1 MKVTTPFTITA
12 ADSEAR
18 TITGQI
24 VAFDTAAKASTGK
37 VMFKSGSL
45 NPTNVKLN
53 LEHDS
58 ARPIGKTL
66 SMEFSPDGKSINAT
80 FKISKT
86 TAGTDAIQ
94 EAIDGLRDGFS
105 VEANAIDFAHNED
118 GTMVVSKADLVG
130 VALTHNPAFDS
141 ARVSNVAAT
150 TSPEDSE
157 TSSDEAEAQ
166 PQQPTEGDVVENTVT
181 EPTAAE
187 TVEASAKVEATSV
200 AKPVNFIAARNP
212 VVDPATF
219 LMHKVAAMRG
229 SEESR
234 NYIAAATS
242 STDNPGLIPTRQLR
256 EVVNGLADSVRASI
270 DSISSGTL
278 PNAGLIFQIPRITQL
293 PDVAVVDELD
303 TVTPVVM
310 ESDFINVDV
319 KSFKGNQVMSVEL
332 ADRSDPLFFSELISN
347 LSAQY
352 ARATNAYNSGVIVGA
367 ATAAPTEYTS
377 PISAVDLLKFVSDG
391 AVDVYANTFRFAD
404 AIVVS
409 PAQWGNIMSM
419 SVDGRPIYNALQPQ
433 NAAGNAQ
440 PRALRG
446 SVNGLDL
453 WVDTALSAAGLG
465 DGSMYVI
472 NRDAYTWYESPRL
485 ELRTNFIN
493 DGSIGI
499 LLYGYGATATK
510 IAAGAY
516 KYVEDN

>member
-24 VAFDTAAKASTGK
+24 VAFDMPANASTGK
-37 VMFKSGSL
+37 VMFKAGSL

-53 LEHDS
+53 LEHDA

-66 SMEFSPDGKSINAT
+66 NMELSPDGKSINAT

-105 VEANAIDFAHNED
+105 VEANAVEFGHNED

-150 TSPEDSE
+150 TAPENSE
-157 TSSDEAEAQ
+157 TSTDEAEAQ

-187 TVEASAKVEATSV
+187 TVEASAKVEAAATP
-200 AKPVNFIAARNP
+200 KPVNFIATRNP

-219 LMHKVAAMRG
+219 LMHKVAAARG
-229 SEESR
+229 NEQSR
-234 NYIAAATS
+234 AFIAAATS
-242 STDNPGLIPTRQLR
+242 TSDNPGLIPTRQLR
-256 EVVNGLADSVRASI
+256 EVVNGLSDNVRASI
-270 DSISSGTL
+270 DSISSGVL
-278 PNAGLIFQIPRITQL
+278 PDAGLVFQIPKVTQL
-293 PDVAVVDELD
+293 PDVSQVNELGA
-303 TVTPVVM
+303 VTPV
-310 ESDFINVDV
+310 ELHTDFIDVDV
-319 KSFKGNQVMSVEL
+319 KSFKGSQIMSVEL
-332 ADRSDPLFFSELISN
+332 ADRSDPLFFSELIST
-347 LSAQY
+347 LTSQY
-352 ARATNAYNSGVIVGA
+352 ARATNAYNSAQITSHATFTSSGYGANITAAELLAWVSGA
-367 ATAAPTEYTS
+367 A
-377 PISAVDLLKFVSDG
+377 VS
-391 AVDVYANTFRFAD
+391 VYSNTFKFAD

-409 PAQWGNIMSM
+409 PAMWGRIMSFN
-419 SVDGRPIYNALQPQ
+419 VDGRPIYNALQPQ

-440 PRALRG
+440 PRSLRG
-446 SVNGLDL
+446 SVNGIDL
-453 WVDTALSAAGLG
+453 WVDTALSGTS

-485 ELRTNFIN
+485 ELRTNIIS
-493 DGSIGI
+493 DGSVGI
-499 LLYGYGATATK
+499 LMYGYGATATK
-510 IAAGAY
+510 IGAGAY
-516 KYVEDN
+516 LYKE

>member
-12 ADSEAR
+12 ADSESR

-24 VAFDTAAKASTGK
+24 VAFDTAANASTGK
-37 VMFKSGSL
+37 VMFKQGSL

-58 ARPIGKTL
+58 SRPIGKTL
-66 SMEFSPDGKSINAT
+66 SMEFAPDGKSINAT

-86 TAGTDAIQ
+86 TAGSDAIQ

-105 VEANAIDFAHNED
+105 VEAMAKEFGYNED
-118 GTMVVSKADLVG
+118 GTMVVSSADLVG
-130 VALTHNPAFDS
+130 VALTHNPAFGDLT
-141 ARVSNVAAT
+141 RVSNVAAT
-150 TSPEDSE
+150 TAPEDSAP
-157 TSSDEAEAQ
+157 SSDVADASHTS
-166 PQQPTEGDVVENTVT
+166 TEGDEVENTV
-181 EPTAAE
+181 EEQAAVE
-187 TVEASAKVEATSV
+187 TVEASAQVQATSI

-212 VVDPATF
+212 INDPATF

-234 NYIAAATS
+234 SFIAAATS
-242 STDNPGLIPTRQLR
+242 STDNPGLIPTRQFR
-256 EVVNGLADSVRASI
+256 EVVNGLADNVRASI
-270 DSISSGTL
+270 DSISTGTL
-278 PNAGLIFQIPRITQL
+278 PTAGLTFEIPKITQL
-293 PDVAVVDELD
+293 PDVSVVDELD
-303 TVTPVVM
+303 EVTPVVM
-310 ESDFINVDV
+310 ESEFIPVSV

-347 LSAQY
+347 LSSQY
-352 ARATNAYNSGVIVGA
+352 ARATNAYNSGQIITGA
-367 ATAAPTEYTS
+367 TKTATGYGSDITAAELLAWV
-377 PISAVDLLKFVSDG
+377 SAG
-391 AVDVYANTFRFAD
+391 AVSVYSNTFKFAD

-409 PAQWGNIMSM
+409 PAMWGRIMSFN
-419 SVDGRPIYNALQPQ
+419 VDGRPIYNALQPQ

-440 PRALRG
+440 PRSLRG
-446 SVNGLDL
+446 SVNGIDL
-453 WVDTALSAAGLG
+453 WVDTALSGTG
-465 DGSMYVI
+465 DNSMYVI

-516 KYVEDN
+516 AFAD

>member
-18 TITGQI
+18 TITGKI
-24 VAFDTAAKASTGK
+24 VEFGVPATASTGK
-37 VMFKSGSL
+37 VMFQRGSL
-45 NPTNVKLN
+45 MPANVKLN

-66 SMEFSPDGKSINAT
+66 SMELSPDGNSIEAT

-94 EAIDGLRDGFS
+94 EAMDGLRDGFS
-105 VEANAIDFAHNED
+105 VEANANDFTHAKD
-118 GTMVVSKADLVG
+118 GTMIVNSAEIVG

-150 TSPEDSE
+150 TAPEDSE
-157 TSSDEAEAQ
+157 PSSDEAEAQ
-166 PQQPTEGDVVENTVT
+166 PQPSTEGDVVENTVT

-187 TVEASAKVEATSV
+187 TVEASAPVQASA
-200 AKPVNFIAARNP
+200 AKPVNFIATRNP
-212 VVDPATF
+212 VVSPETY

-234 NYIAAATS
+234 AFIAAATA

-256 EVVNGLADSVRASI
+256 EVVNGLADNVRASI
-270 DSISSGTL
+270 DSISNGTL
-278 PNAGLIFQIPRITQL
+278 PDAGLVFQIPKITQL
-293 PDVAVVDELD
+293 PEVAQIDELD
-303 TVTPVVM
+303 PVTPTVM
-310 ESDFINVDV
+310 ESEFINVDV
-319 KSFKGNQVMSVEL
+319 KSFKGSQVMSVEL
-332 ADRSDPLFFSELISN
+332 ADRSDPLFFTELISN
-347 LSAQY
+347 LTAQY
-352 ARATNAYNSGVIVGA
+352 ARATNEYNSGRILLGSTSGSPTYA
-367 ATAAPTEYTS
+367 A
-377 PISAVDLLKFVSDG
+377 PISAVNLLKWVSDG
-391 AVDVYANTFRFAD
+391 AVSVYAATFKFAD
-404 AIVVS
+404 ALVVS
-409 PAQWGNIMSM
+409 PQQWGNIMSL

-440 PRALRG
+440 PRSLRG

-453 WVDTALSAAGLG
+453 WVDTALSGTG

-485 ELRTNFIN
+485 ELRTNIIS

-499 LLYGYGATATK
+499 LMYGYGATATK

-516 KYVEDN
+516 NFQAS

>member
-24 VAFDTAAKASTGK
+24 VAFDEAANASTGK
-37 VMFKSGSL
+37 VLFKSGSL
-45 NPTNVKLN
+45 KPSNVKLN
-53 LEHDS
+53 LEHDA

-66 SMEFSPDGKSINAT
+66 NMELSPDGKSIMAT

-94 EAIDGLRDGFS
+94 EAMDGLRDGFS
-105 VEANAIDFAHNED
+105 VEANAKDFAFNED
-118 GTMVVSKADLVG
+118 GTMVVNEADLVG

-141 ARVSNVAAT
+141 ARVSQVAAT
-150 TSPEDSE
+150 TAPENSE
-157 TSSDEAEAQ
+157 SSTDEAEAQ
-166 PQQPTEGDVVENTVT
+166 PQQSTEGDVVENTVT

-187 TVEASAKVEATSV
+187 PTVEASAQVQASI
-200 AKPVNFIAARNP
+200 AKPVNFIASRNP
-212 VVDPATF
+212 VVSPETF
-219 LMHKVAAMRG
+219 LMHKVAATIG
-229 SEESR
+229 NSESAA
-234 NYIAAATS
+234 YIAAATA

-256 EVVNGLADSVRASI
+256 EVVNGLADNVRASI
-270 DSISSGTL
+270 DSISQGTL
-278 PNAGLIFQIPRITQL
+278 PTAGLKFQIPKITVL
-293 PDVAVVDELD
+293 PSVAQIDELD
-303 TVTPVVM
+303 PVTPTVM
-310 ESDFINVDV
+310 ESEFIDVDV

-332 ADRSDPLFFSELISN
+332 ADRSDPLFYSELISN

-352 ARATNAYNSGVIVGA
+352 ARATNTYNSAQIIAGA
-367 ATAAPTEYTS
+367 TKTATGYGTDITAAEFLTWV
-377 PISAVDLLKFVSDG
+377 ANG
-391 AVDVYANTFRFAD
+391 AVSVYENTFKFAD

-409 PAQWGNIMSM
+409 PAMWGRIQSFN
-419 SVDGRPIYNALQPQ
+419 DAGRLIYNALNPM

-440 PRALRG
+440 PRSLRG
-446 SVNGLDL
+446 SVNGIDL
-453 WVDTALSAAGLG
+453 WVDTALTGTG
-465 DGSMYVI
+465 DDSMYVI

-485 ELRTNFIN
+485 ELRTNVIS

-516 KYVEDN
+516 AFNKD

>member
-18 TITGQI
+18 TITGKI
-24 VAFDTAAKASTGK
+24 VEFGVPATASTGK
-37 VMFKSGSL
+37 VMFQRGSL
-45 NPTNVKLN
+45 NPANVKLN
-53 LEHDS
+53 LEHDA

-66 SMEFSPDGKSINAT
+66 SMELSPDGNSIEAT

-94 EAIDGLRDGFS
+94 EAMDGLRDGFS
-105 VEANAIDFAHNED
+105 VEANANDFTHAKD
-118 GTMVVSKADLVG
+118 GTMIVNSADLVG

-150 TSPEDSE
+150 TAPEDSE
-157 TSSDEAEAQ
+157 PSSDEAEAQ
-166 PQQPTEGDVVENTVT
+166 PQPSTEGDVVENTVT

-187 TVEASAKVEATSV
+187 TVEASAPVQAASI
-200 AKPVNFIAARNP
+200 AKPVNFIATRNP
-212 VVDPATF
+212 VVSPETY

-234 NYIAAATS
+234 AFIAAATS

-256 EVVNGLADSVRASI
+256 EVVNGLADNVRASI
-270 DSISSGTL
+270 DSISNGTL
-278 PNAGLIFQIPRITQL
+278 PSAGLSFEIPKITQL
-293 PDVAVVDELD
+293 PNVSQVDELD
-303 TVTPVVM
+303 PVTPVVM
-310 ESDFINVDV
+310 ESEFIPVSI
-319 KSFKGNQVMSVEL
+319 KSFKGSQTMSVEL

-352 ARATNAYNSGVIVGA
+352 ARATNAYNSAQIVAGA
-367 ATAAPTEYTS
+367 TKTATGYGTDITAAE
-377 PISAVDLLKFVSDG
+377 LLTWVSNG
-391 AVDVYANTFRFAD
+391 AVSVYENTFKFAD

-409 PAQWGNIMSM
+409 PAMWGRIMSFN
-419 SVDGRPIYNALQPQ
+419 VDGRPIYNALQPQ

-440 PRALRG
+440 PRSLRG
-446 SVNGLDL
+446 SVNGIDL
-453 WVDTALSAAGLG
+453 WVDTALTGTG
-465 DGSMYVI
+465 DDSMYVI

-485 ELRTNFIN
+485 ELRTNIIS

-499 LLYGYGATATK
+499 LMYGYGATATK

-516 KYVEDN
+516 SFNKD

>member
-18 TITGQI
+18 TITGKI
-24 VAFDTAAKASTGK
+24 VEFGVPATASTGK
-37 VMFKSGSL
+37 VMFQRGSL
-45 NPTNVKLN
+45 NPANVKLN

-66 SMEFSPDGKSINAT
+66 SMELSPDGNSIEAT

-94 EAIDGLRDGFS
+94 EAMDGLRDGFS
-105 VEANAIDFAHNED
+105 VEANANDFTHAKD
-118 GTMVVSKADLVG
+118 GTMIVNSADLVG

-150 TSPEDSE
+150 EAEQISE
-157 TSSDEAEAQ
+157 SSTDEAEAQ
-166 PQQPTEGDVVENTVT
+166 PQPSTEGDVVENTVT

-187 TVEASAKVEATSV
+187 TVEASAPVQAASI
-200 AKPVNFIAARNP
+200 AKPVNFIATRNP
-212 VVDPATF
+212 VVSPETY

-234 NYIAAATS
+234 AFIAAATS

-256 EVVNGLADSVRASI
+256 EVVNGLADNVRASI
-270 DSISSGTL
+270 DSISNGTL
-278 PNAGLIFQIPRITQL
+278 PSAGLSFEIPKITQL
-293 PDVAVVDELD
+293 PNVSQVDELD
-303 TVTPVVM
+303 AVTPVVM
-310 ESDFINVDV
+310 ESEFIPVSI
-319 KSFKGNQVMSVEL
+319 KSFKGSQTMSVEL

-352 ARATNAYNSGVIVGA
+352 ARATNTYNSAQIIAGA
-367 ATAAPTEYTS
+367 TKTATGYGTDITAAE
-377 PISAVDLLKFVSDG
+377 LLTWVSNG
-391 AVDVYANTFRFAD
+391 AVSVYSNTFKFAD

-409 PAQWGNIMSM
+409 PAMWGRIMSFN
-419 SVDGRPIYNALQPQ
+419 VDGRPIYNALQPQ

-440 PRALRG
+440 PRSLRG
-446 SVNGLDL
+446 SVNGIDL
-453 WVDTALSAAGLG
+453 WVDTALSGTG
-465 DGSMYVI
+465 DDSMYVI

-485 ELRTNFIN
+485 ELRTNIIS

-499 LLYGYGATATK
+499 LMYGYGATATK

-516 KYVEDN
+516 AFNKD

>member
-18 TITGQI
+18 TITGKI
-24 VAFDTAAKASTGK
+24 VEFGVPATASTGK
-37 VMFKSGSL
+37 VQFQRGSL
-45 NPTNVKLN
+45 TPANVKLN

-66 SMEFSPDGKSINAT
+66 SMELSPDGNSIEAT

-94 EAIDGLRDGFS
+94 EAMDGLRDGFS
-105 VEANAIDFAHNED
+105 VEANAIDFNHAKD
-118 GTMVVSKADLVG
+118 GTMIVNSADLVG

-150 TSPEDSE
+150 TAPEDSE
-157 TSSDEAEAQ
+157 SSSDDAEAQ
-166 PQQPTEGDVVENTVT
+166 PQPSTEGDVVENTVT

-187 TVEASAKVEATSV
+187 TVEASASV
-200 AKPVNFIAARNP
+200 QAAAPKPVNFIATRNP
-212 VVDPATF
+212 VVSPETY

-234 NYIAAATS
+234 AFIAAATA

-256 EVVNGLADSVRASI
+256 EVVNGLADNVRASI
-270 DSISSGTL
+270 DSISNGTL
-278 PNAGLIFQIPRITQL
+278 PGAGLVFQIPKITQL
-293 PDVAVVDELD
+293 PAVAQIDELD
-303 TVTPVVM
+303 PVTPTVM
-310 ESDFINVDV
+310 ESEFINVDV
-319 KSFKGNQVMSVEL
+319 KSFKGSQVMSVEL
-332 ADRSDPLFFSELISN
+332 ADRSDPLFFTELISN
-347 LSAQY
+347 LSSQY
-352 ARATNAYNSGVIVGA
+352 ARATNTYNSAQIIAGA
-367 ATAAPTEYTS
+367 TKTATGYGTDITAAELLAWV
-377 PISAVDLLKFVSDG
+377 SAG
-391 AVDVYANTFRFAD
+391 AVSVYSNTFKFAD

-409 PAQWGNIMSM
+409 PAMWGRIMSFN
-419 SVDGRPIYNALQPQ
+419 VDGRPIYNALQPQ

-440 PRALRG
+440 PRSLRG
-446 SVNGLDL
+446 SVNGIDL
-453 WVDTALSAAGLG
+453 WVDTALSGTG
-465 DGSMYVI
+465 DDSMYVI

-485 ELRTNFIN
+485 ELRTNIIS

-499 LLYGYGATATK
+499 LMYGYGATATK

-516 KYVEDN
+516 AFNKD

>member
-24 VAFDTAAKASTGK
+24 VAFDTPANASTGK
-37 VMFKSGSL
+37 VMFKQGSL
-45 NPTNVKLN
+45 TPSSVTLN
-53 LEHDS
+53 LEHDPS
-58 ARPIGKTL
+58 RPIGKSLDMTL
-66 SMEFSPDGKSINAT
+66 APDGKSIDAT
-80 FKISKT
+80 FKILPT
-86 TAGTDAIQ
+86 TAGNDALV
-94 EAIDGLRDGFS
+94 EAIHGVRDGFS
-105 VEANAIDFAHNED
+105 VEANATDFAHNED
-118 GTMVVSKADLVG
+118 GTMVVNSADLVG

-150 TSPEDSE
+150 EEEISESSP
-157 TSSDEAEAQ
+157 DEAES
-166 PQQPTEGDVVENTVT
+166 PTTEGDNVDNTVT
-181 EPTAAE
+181 EPTAE
-187 TVEASAKVEATSV
+187 TVEATQSV
-200 AKPVNFIAARNP
+200 QASVTKPVNFIATRNP
-212 VVDPATF
+212 VVSPETF

-234 NYIAAATS
+234 AYIAAATA

-270 DSISSGTL
+270 DSISNGVL
-278 PNAGLIFQIPRITQL
+278 PDAGLVFQIPRITQL
-293 PDVAVVDELD
+293 PNVAVVDELD

-310 ESDFINVDV
+310 ESEFINVDV

-352 ARATNAYNSGVIVGA
+352 ARATNAYNSGVILLGS
-367 ATAAPTEYTS
+367 TSAPTEYAD
-377 PISAVDLLKFVSDG
+377 PISATDLLKWVSDG
-391 AVDVYANTFRFAD
+391 AVSVYENTFKFAD

-453 WVDTALSAAGLG
+453 WVDTALTSYGVG

-516 KYVEDN
+516 NYQAS

>member
-18 TITGQI
+18 TITGKI
-24 VAFDTAAKASTGK
+24 VEFGVPATASTGK
-37 VMFKSGSL
+37 VMFQRGSL
-45 NPTNVKLN
+45 NPANVKLN

-66 SMEFSPDGKSINAT
+66 SMELSPDGNSIEAT

-94 EAIDGLRDGFS
+94 EAMDGLRDGFS
-105 VEANAIDFAHNED
+105 VEANANDFTHAKD
-118 GTMVVSKADLVG
+118 GTMIVNSADLVG

-150 TSPEDSE
+150 TAPEDSE
-157 TSSDEAEAQ
+157 PSSDEAEAQ
-166 PQQPTEGDVVENTVT
+166 PQPSTEGDVVENTVT

-187 TVEASAKVEATSV
+187 TVEASAPVQAASI
-200 AKPVNFIAARNP
+200 AKPVNFIATRNP
-212 VVDPATF
+212 VVSPETY

-234 NYIAAATS
+234 AFIAAATS

-256 EVVNGLADSVRASI
+256 EVVNGLADNVRASI
-270 DSISSGTL
+270 DSISNGTL
-278 PNAGLIFQIPRITQL
+278 PSAGLSFEIPKITQL
-293 PDVAVVDELD
+293 PNVSQVDELD
-303 TVTPVVM
+303 PVTPVVM
-310 ESDFINVDV
+310 ESEFIPVSI
-319 KSFKGNQVMSVEL
+319 KSFKGSQTMSVEL

-347 LSAQY
+347 LTAQY
-352 ARATNAYNSGVIVGA
+352 ARATNAYNSAQIITGA
-367 ATAAPTEYTS
+367 TKTATGYGTDITAAE
-377 PISAVDLLKFVSDG
+377 LLTWVSNG
-391 AVDVYANTFRFAD
+391 AVSVYSNTFKFAD

-409 PAQWGNIMSM
+409 PAMWGRIMSFN
-419 SVDGRPIYNALQPQ
+419 VDGRPIYNALQPQ

-440 PRALRG
+440 PRSLRG
-446 SVNGLDL
+446 SVNGIDL
-453 WVDTALSAAGLG
+453 WVDTALSGTG
-465 DGSMYVI
+465 DDSMYVI

-485 ELRTNFIN
+485 ELRTNIIS

-499 LLYGYGATATK
+499 LMYGYGATATK

-516 KYVEDN
+516 AFNKD